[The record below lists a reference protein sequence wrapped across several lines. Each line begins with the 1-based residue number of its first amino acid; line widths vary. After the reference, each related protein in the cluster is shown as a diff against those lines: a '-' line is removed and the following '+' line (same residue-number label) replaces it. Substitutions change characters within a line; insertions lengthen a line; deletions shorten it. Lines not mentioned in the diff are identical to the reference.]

1 MVHVMVHQNR
11 TKHTDYMASIKQR
24 SNTWYAVWYQDGKT
38 IVKSTGVKCTSAKN
52 KRLAQNTA
60 DAMEAASK
68 SCASL
73 DKALD
78 AVRATA
84 ELTGISG
91 RMPSIREYMMEHMPK
106 GTSSHKKNVRRAI
119 GVFLD
124 FLGPSA
130 IRRLDSLSVKQCKE
144 FIETQMQRISYG
156 TAKNYKGYIAY
167 ALRDALDEHLLLR
180 NPMESVR
187 MSSIETDA
195 DQRAIKRL
203 PFTREEL
210 NIIFTQF
217 PSPWRELAMTSFLTG
232 GQRMGDICLLKWES
246 IDFIRNRIHFRTMK
260 TGKEI
265 VAPIIPELRDL
276 LVKHQNDSEYV
287 FPSMAQKYHRSP
299 GSLSTNF
306 SALLKTFGIIED
318 TPSVTKYERRTIARK
333 SFHSL
338 RHSVVSMMRT
348 DNRFTAD
355 LTREIVGHD
364 SEDIERGYYTA
375 DDESKRNALA
385 FLAEE
390 VKIG

>member
-11 TKHTDYMASIKQR
+11 TKTTKNMASIKQR

-68 SCASL
+68 ECASL
-73 DKALD
+73 DKAID
-78 AVRATA
+78 AVRASA
-84 ELTGISG
+84 ELTGIAG
-91 RMPSIREYMMEHMPK
+91 RMPSIREYMTSHMPK
-106 GTSSHKKNVRRAI
+106 GNSSHKKNVRRAVGI
-119 GVFLD
+119 FLD
-124 FLGPSA
+124 FLGASA
-130 IRRLDSLSVKQCKE
+130 IRRLDTLSVRQCKE
-144 FIETQMQRISYG
+144 FIEEQLKRVSYG
-156 TAKNYKGYIAY
+156 TVKNYKGYIAY

-180 NPMESVR
+180 NPMQSVR
-187 MSSIETDA
+187 IASIEYEGDH
-195 DQRAIKRL
+195 RAIKRL

-210 NIIFTQF
+210 NTIFTKF

-232 GQRMGDICLLKWES
+232 GQRMGDIALLKWES
-246 IDFIRNRIHFRTMK
+246 IDFLRNRIHFRTMK

-265 VAPIIPELRDL
+265 IAPIIPELRDL
-276 LVKHQNDSEYV
+276 LVKNKNDSEYV

-299 GSLSTNF
+299 GGLSTNF

-318 TPSVTKYERRTIARK
+318 TPSATKFERRTISRK

-355 LTREIVGHD
+355 LTREIVGHE

-385 FLAEE
+385 FLADE